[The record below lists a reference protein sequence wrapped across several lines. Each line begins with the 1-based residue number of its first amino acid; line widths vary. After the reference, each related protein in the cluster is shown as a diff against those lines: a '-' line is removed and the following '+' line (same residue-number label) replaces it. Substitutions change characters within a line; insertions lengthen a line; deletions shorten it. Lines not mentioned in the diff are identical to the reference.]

1 MVYDMGRH
9 VPFAPNA
16 PEPLILLRSIQN
28 LVYSFIVYIP
38 TIVQGPFFDF
48 SIFVKKQDQMV
59 YDMGRNVHFAPNAPE
74 PLILL
79 RSIQHLVYS
88 FIVYIP
94 TIVQGPFFDFSIF
107 VKKQDQ
113 MVYDMGRHVPF
124 APNAPEPLILLRS
137 IQNLVYS
144 FIVYIPTIVQG
155 PFFDFSIFVKKQDQ
169 MVYDMG
175 RNVHFAPNAPEPL
188 ILLRSIQHLVYS
200 FIVYISTIVQGPFF
214 NFFFS
219 VKKQARMVY
228 DMGRHV

>member
-1 MVYDMGRH
+1 MGRNVPFAPNAPGLLILLWSIQNLVYSFIVYISTIVQGPFFDFFFFVKKQDQMVYDIGRH

-28 LVYSFIVYIP
+28 LVYSFIVYIS

-113 MVYDMGRHVPF
+113 MVYDMGR
-124 APNAPEPLILLRS
+124 
-137 IQNLVYS
+137 
-144 FIVYIPTIVQG
+144 
-155 PFFDFSIFVKKQDQ
+155 
-169 MVYDMG
+169 
-175 RNVHFAPNAPEPL
+175 NVHFAPNAPEPL

-200 FIVYISTIVQGPFF
+200 FIVYISTIVQGPTSPNGLWHGSTCLNLNI
-214 NFFFS
+214 NFS
-219 VKKQARMVY
+219 I
-228 DMGRHV
+228 